1 MKKIITLALL
11 FCACI
16 FATHAQTIL
25 MSEGFEDGFPET
37 WNNIDHDGDGFLWEV
52 LTADEDLIDTHT
64 GNGCIASASYN
75 YEEDEALEPDNYLIT
90 PAITIPDNL
99 TAANMPLLSWW
110 VAAQDPEYPAD
121 YYEVRISTTG
131 NSASDFSASAV
142 YAEILSTNE
151 WTMHT
156 VDLRNYIGQTIYIA
170 FIHTNCSDEFIMK
183 LDDIAVLYFDTPSIV
198 VTPDVLDF
206 GSVMINTTSAS
217 MPVNVISALL
227 DGTHDRQ
234 PLPRTPRER
243 DDHQGIGSPS
253 RQAQRR
259 RQGLGHQ
266 RAHPLPQD
274 QRIRHQPM
282 KMKAK
287 IAVLV
292 MALALVCQGC
302 GIYSFSG
309 ASIPAEAKTVS
320 VDYFP
325 NHAQLVN
332 PLLSNNFTNAL
343 RDAMTNQTTL
353 DMVETGG
360 DLAFEGEITDYKTM
374 PVAITSGQTAAM
386 NRLTIT
392 VKVRFS
398 NRIDDTKDF
407 EQSFSRYEDYPSDQ
421 DLNSVQES
429 LTATIVEQLV
439 EDIFNK
445 ALVNW

>member
-1 MKKIITLALL
+1 M
-11 FCACI
+11 
-16 FATHAQTIL
+16 
-25 MSEGFEDGFPET
+25 
-37 WNNIDHDGDGFLWEV
+37 
-52 LTADEDLIDTHT
+52 
-64 GNGCIASASYN
+64 
-75 YEEDEALEPDNYLIT
+75 
-90 PAITIPDNL
+90 
-99 TAANMPLLSWW
+99 
-110 VAAQDPEYPAD
+110 
-121 YYEVRISTTG
+121 R
-131 NSASDFSASAV
+131 
-142 YAEILSTNE
+142 
-151 WTMHT
+151 
-156 VDLRNYIGQTIYIA
+156 
-170 FIHTNCSDEFIMK
+170 
-183 LDDIAVLYFDTPSIV
+183 
-198 VTPDVLDF
+198 
-206 GSVMINTTSAS
+206 
-217 MPVNVISALL
+217 
-227 DGTHDRQ
+227 
-234 PLPRTPRER
+234 
-243 DDHQGIGSPS
+243 
-253 RQAQRR
+253 
-259 RQGLGHQ
+259 
-266 RAHPLPQD
+266 
-274 QRIRHQPM
+274 
-282 KMKAK
+282 MKAK

-292 MALALVCQGC
+292 MALALVCQSC

-332 PLLSNNFTNAL
+332 PLLSDNLTTAL

-353 DMVETGG
+353 DMVESGG
-360 DLAFEGEITDYKTM
+360 DLAFEGEITDYKTN

>member
-1 MKKIITLALL
+1 M
-11 FCACI
+11 
-16 FATHAQTIL
+16 
-25 MSEGFEDGFPET
+25 
-37 WNNIDHDGDGFLWEV
+37 
-52 LTADEDLIDTHT
+52 
-64 GNGCIASASYN
+64 
-75 YEEDEALEPDNYLIT
+75 
-90 PAITIPDNL
+90 
-99 TAANMPLLSWW
+99 
-110 VAAQDPEYPAD
+110 
-121 YYEVRISTTG
+121 R
-131 NSASDFSASAV
+131 
-142 YAEILSTNE
+142 
-151 WTMHT
+151 
-156 VDLRNYIGQTIYIA
+156 
-170 FIHTNCSDEFIMK
+170 
-183 LDDIAVLYFDTPSIV
+183 
-198 VTPDVLDF
+198 
-206 GSVMINTTSAS
+206 
-217 MPVNVISALL
+217 
-227 DGTHDRQ
+227 
-234 PLPRTPRER
+234 
-243 DDHQGIGSPS
+243 
-253 RQAQRR
+253 
-259 RQGLGHQ
+259 
-266 RAHPLPQD
+266 
-274 QRIRHQPM
+274 
-282 KMKAK
+282 MKAK

-353 DMVETGG
+353 DMVDTGG
-360 DLAFEGEITDYKTM
+360 DLAFEGEITDYRTA
-374 PVAITSGQTAAM
+374 PTAITSGQTAAM

-429 LTATIVEQLV
+429 LTTTIVEQLV